1 MTASL
6 QACAIFHA
14 SLIRSLPF
22 PCGQLLWV
30 SPFAGEEAGPER
42 RSDLPKGTQPK
53 GQVWDS
59 IWGCWP
65 LESLLPT
72 SLLWVLCKVSAALPG
87 KPVRGPIGEMGEG
100 GLERALDRLDVN
112 RESLSGG
119 NRREEAPLCLGQ
131 GTESL
136 SQRHAGASTL
146 ENDLAT
152 SVRLKMV
159 FPFI

>member
-1 MTASL
+1 M
-6 QACAIFHA
+6 
-14 SLIRSLPF
+14 
-22 PCGQLLWV
+22 
-30 SPFAGEEAGPER
+30 
-42 RSDLPKGTQPK
+42 
-53 GQVWDS
+53 
-59 IWGCWP
+59 
-65 LESLLPT
+65 
-72 SLLWVLCKVSAALPG
+72 SLLWVLCKVSAALQG
-87 KPVRGPIGEMGEG
+87 KLVRGPIGEMGEG

-136 SQRHAGASTL
+136 SQRYAGASTL

-159 FPFI
+159 CPFI